1 MYHFIKINILN
12 ACPHKDWY
20 MNICRS
26 FMHSSPKVETIHRS
40 IIRGVNQ
47 QNVLYPCGG
56 ILLCTGKEQPTDTC
70 NIMNKSQ
77 GH

>member
-12 ACPHKDWY
+12 TSPHKDWY

-26 FMHSSPKVETIHRS
+26 FMQNSPKVETIHRS
-40 IIRGVNQ
+40 SIRGGYMCYIPAMEYCCV
-47 QNVLYPCGG
+47 
-56 ILLCTGKEQPTDTC
+56 CTGKAQPTDTC